1 MRRRLRR
8 RRYPRWHPLW
18 MVMVMLVVQ
27 LAGVAVV
34 RGTNA
39 EEEESQVEVVPMVQQ
54 PTVQSSQEESGEIF
68 RGFPEIRYLA
78 AAVVPEDIRE
88 KYPIKELQD
97 FEQLKGLYLYDPDYI
112 VPYPELLDVNSFM
125 EWDLAMDTAAE
136 GPHILIFH
144 THGSEYYADT
154 GPGGVIQVGE
164 YLKEL
169 LEDEYGVQVMHDTNI
184 YDQDAQINAYDMM
197 RESVGQILEEN
208 PSIQVTINLH
218 RDGVGGDGRLVSS
231 IDGQDVAQLM
241 CVTGISSEYNW
252 ERAVMEETSYLY
264 NPYREA
270 NLAFSF
276 RTKMAADVMY
286 PGLMRKLYLSTYRY
300 STYMREKGMLLEV
313 GAQGNTLEECYRAME
328 YFAPVLMQ
336 ILNGKG

>member
-8 RRYPRWHPLW
+8 RRNLGWHPVW
-18 MVMVMLVVQ
+18 I
-27 LAGVAVV
+27 GAVV
-34 RGTNA
+34 IVLQLLGAAAVQGIGT
-39 EEEESQVEVVPMVQQ
+39 EEKEAGEPLKTHPEIVKNIYEESRDE
-54 PTVQSSQEESGEIF
+54 F
-68 RGFPEIRYLA
+68 RGFPEIQQ
-78 AAVVPEDIRE
+78 VVSSTFPEDIRDQ
-88 KYPIKELQD
+88 YPLEALQD
-97 FEQLKGLYLYDPDYI
+97 FERLKGMYLYDPEYI
-112 VPYPELLDVNSFM
+112 VPYPELLDVDAFM
-125 EWDLAMDTAAE
+125 EWDLNLDSAVN
-136 GPHILIFH
+136 GPQILIFH

-164 YLKEL
+164 YLAQL
-169 LEDEYGVQVMHDTNI
+169 LEEEYGLQVMHDISI
-184 YDQDAQINAYDMM
+184 YDQDAQVSAYDLM
-197 RESVGQILEEN
+197 RENVGRILDEN
-208 PSIQVTINLH
+208 PSIQVTIDLH
-218 RDGVGGDGRLVSS
+218 RDGVGGDGRLVSN

-252 ERAVMEETSYLY
+252 ETGMMEETSYLY
-264 NPYREA
+264 NPYRTA

-286 PGLMRKLYLSTYRY
+286 PGLMRNMYLSTYRY